1 MSYVDKQTDNGCMRL
16 RLANGSGNLLTLEV
30 IRELAES
37 LSEAEESAK
46 AVMLCGGDRFFPNG
60 LDLPWA
66 LSQPVDRMHAMFLAI
81 GDLVLR
87 MLSCPVPLTAAVKG
101 HAIGAGKTLMAAC
114 DYRYAATGRVLVGVP
129 EILLG
134 VPNPFFADQL
144 LRFLVGDG
152 IASDLIYSGKLVPAE
167 TLVTSG
173 LVNQVFPKEAVED
186 EAWKK
191 TQELALLPPLAFAES
206 KSMRTAE
213 LCGRIRGG
221 LPRRMDALMTAWTS
235 DAARQRLHAAA
246 ERLKQ

>member
-1 MSYVDKQTDNGCMRL
+1 
-16 RLANGSGNLLTLEV
+16 
-30 IRELAES
+30 
-37 LSEAEESAK
+37 
-46 AVMLCGGDRFFPNG
+46 
-60 LDLPWA
+60 
-66 LSQPVDRMHAMFLAI
+66 MHAMFLAI

-152 IASDLIYSGKLVPAE
+152 IASDLIYSGKLVPAV

-213 LCGRIRGG
+213 LCGRIRVG